1 MTRTLSGPLTTLPTI
16 AALLFALSTP
26 ATGCGDSGTSSTSSE
41 TDSHE
46 HTDTDHEH
54 TTGGSDGTSS
64 GGSSSD
70 ATAGGSTTDAS
81 GSATDGGS
89 TGEPDPEEIE
99 MCLEEVDEDDAC
111 GECGCNNCLPELQ
124 ACEDDEGCVAIRECA
139 RENMCTGLD
148 CLEFCQEI
156 IDMYGGLVG
165 PSAMQA
171 LVVSGCI
178 DAECPGLCS

>member
-1 MTRTLSGPLTTLPTI
+1 MTLPRTTI
-16 AALLFALSTP
+16 PTLAALLFALSVS
-26 ATGCGDSGTSSTSSE
+26 ATGCGDSGTDSTSTSSE
-41 TDSHE
+41 TDGHE
-46 HTDTDHEH
+46 HTDTDHMH
-54 TTGGSDGTSS
+54 TTGGSEGTT
-64 GGSSSD
+64 GGASSST
-70 ATAGGSTTDAS
+70 TAGG
-81 GSATDGGS
+81 GSETDGGS
-89 TGEPDPEEIE
+89 TTGGGTTGEPPDPAEIE
-99 MCLEEVDEDDAC
+99 MCLEEVEEGDAC

-148 CLEFCQEI
+148 CLDFCQEI

-178 DAECPGLCS
+178 EAECPGLCS